1 MKILIL
7 SYKISIFSFSH
18 FGVKI
23 LRDIQYTKSYLSLY
37 KRQILSLSTFNFL
50 ATNFL
55 SSSTESFRETWTL
68 KGPPVKGATRTSI
81 LSVAASIEV
90 DTFGLVS
97 AISCRKILTFT
108 QKIITKRS
116 RSHKRCCLL
125 VSQLGHIYN
134 TFWISRSFIWQSE
147 DNNLIA
153 IKIHKIIFIKWENFL
168 KKNKNQLLRE
178 DRLWIGI
185 LLIKRAKTK
194 V

>member
-178 DRLWIGI
+178 KIDFE
-185 LLIKRAKTK
+185 
-194 V
+194 